1 MSLCERSDLRGRD
14 LLCRLEGKL
23 HSVAVAILLL
33 ISIGPPAD
41 GAAPQRTGAAAAR
54 LAGEVTI
61 YRDSYGVPHIYGPT
75 DASCVFGFAYA
86 QAEDNFRQVEDN
98 FIRALGRAAEVEGEK
113 AMDDDVLA
121 RGLEF
126 VSLAKA
132 EYDRAPANIRRLYE
146 AFAAGLN
153 FFLDRNPGVK
163 PRLITSFEP
172 WQVVAFAQY
181 AVYKIFVIEAS
192 GLDIGQMGAL
202 AVAAKAARSIGSN
215 MWAIGPQKSATGRAM
230 LFINPHVFFF
240 GPAQFYEGHL
250 HSDEGWNLSG
260 ASLFGFPFPVLGHN
274 ETLGWSHTV
283 NLPGI
288 GTLYSEKFDD
298 PGNPLAYR
306 YGSGYQTAT
315 TWAET
320 VKVKTAGRVESRS
333 IKLRKTHH
341 GPVITTKD
349 GKALALRL
357 AKLGEGGILEQ
368 WYAMG
373 KARTLA
379 EFKAAMSRLAIPM
392 FNTIYADREGNIFYV
407 YNAAVP
413 RRSTK
418 FAWTFP
424 VDGSNPETEWQGYHK
439 FEELPQLTN
448 PKAGYLQ
455 NCNSTPFLTTAEGN
469 PVREDYPVYMMSEP
483 DTARARMSRRL
494 LGLKEKFTFD
504 EWSRAAMDTTVIE
517 AERIIPRIVAEW
529 EKLKQEDASRARK
542 LDPMIAELQAWDGI
556 STIESKAVTLFG
568 LWTEAVG
575 DLRKAGDN
583 AQWQRIRALEKVV
596 ADLERDFGSWR
607 VAWGEINRLQR
618 VATSGDEPF
627 SDARPSLPV
636 AGGPSWQGTI
646 LNFETRPEK
655 GQKRRYGFAGNSYVS
670 VVEFG
675 PQVQARSLLV
685 FGQSADPRSAHY
697 FDQAQL
703 YSSRKFKQA
712 WFTLAEIKAHVE
724 SVYHP
729 GARQRRKAAR

>member
-1 MSLCERSDLRGRD
+1 MSLCERFDLRGRN
-14 LLCRLEGKL
+14 LPCRPGRKL
-23 HSVAVAILLL
+23 YSVAVAFLLL
-33 ISIGPPAD
+33 TLMQPQVH
-41 GAAPQRTGAAAAR
+41 GAAPQRADAKAAR
-54 LAGEVTI
+54 LAAEVTI

-113 AMDDDVLA
+113 AMNDDVLVRA
-121 RGLEF
+121 LEF
-126 VSLAKA
+126 ASLAKA
-132 EYDRAPANIRRLYE
+132 EYDHAPANMRKLYD

-153 FFLDRNPGVK
+153 YFLERNPGAE

-172 WQVVAFAQY
+172 WHAVAFAMY
-181 AVYKIFVIEAS
+181 EVYKIFVIGAN
-192 GLDIGQMGAL
+192 GLDIAQMGTL
-202 AVAAKAARSIGSN
+202 AVARKAARSIGSN

-240 GPAQFYEGHL
+240 GPTQFYEGHL

-260 ASLFGFPFPVLGHN
+260 ASSFGLPFPVLGHN

-288 GTLYSEKFDD
+288 GAFYSEKFDD
-298 PGNPLAYR
+298 PKNPLAYR
-306 YGSGYQTAT
+306 YGSGHRTAV

-320 VKVKTAGRVESRS
+320 VKVKTSGGVESRTVR
-333 IKLRKTHH
+333 LRKSHH

-373 KARTLA
+373 KSRTLA

-392 FNTIYADREGNIFYV
+392 FNTIYADSEGNIFYV

-418 FAWTFP
+418 FAWAFP

-469 PVREDYPVYMMSEP
+469 PVKESYPPYMMSDP

-494 LGLKEKFTFD
+494 LESKQKFTFD

-517 AERIIPRIVAEW
+517 AERVIPRIVEEW
-529 EKLKQEDASRARK
+529 EKLKQADAPRARK
-542 LDPMIAELQAWDGI
+542 LEPVIAELQGWDRT
-556 STIESKAVTLFG
+556 STIESKAVTLFE
-568 LWTEAVG
+568 LWIEAVD
-575 DLRKAGDN
+575 DLRRAGDD
-583 AQWQRIRALEKVV
+583 AEWRRIRALEKVI

-618 VATSGDEPF
+618 AATGGDEPF

-636 AGGPSWQGTI
+636 AGGPNWLGTI
-646 LNFETRPEK
+646 FNFESRPEK
-655 GQKRRYGFAGNSYVS
+655 GQKRRYGFVGNSYVS

-685 FGQSADPRSAHY
+685 FGQSADPKSAHY
-697 FDQAQL
+697 FDQAPL
-703 YSSRKFKQA
+703 YSKREFKQA
-712 WFTLAEIKAHVE
+712 WFTLAEIKAHAE
-724 SVYHP
+724 SAYHP
-729 GARQRRKAAR
+729 GAKQRHKAAR